1 MKSESVVMRNYDNLH
16 VEPKLVSVGVAMRT
30 VKSSAF
36 EFGRRKRLLHFLRL
50 SKLARLLV
58 CFNPFCVVDSRST
71 ADRMSAYRKLDRH
84 CDDLCAGAL
93 S

>member
-58 CFNPFCVVDSRST
+58 CFNHFASLIRDPQPTECQRI
-71 ADRMSAYRKLDRH
+71 
-84 CDDLCAGAL
+84 GN
-93 S
+93 